1 MSLMSGKF
9 LRGAITGA
17 GKRMLYRME
26 QNRAIGEKGLETL
39 AQANEIVK
47 KEVTDAKKIYDTALQ
62 VGGNVGG
69 GTFANYIFATE
80 DIEYIAALQSMTPEK
95 RNEAFATLKKNFE
108 KETVESQESYSDY
121 TKVAQDKF
129 ASSVN
134 QSKIDN
140 GLKIKSNIP
149 EGTTNFL
156 TKAMYSFPKD
166 IQKRQQQIVD
176 EFDPPELTEPNEIKT
191 GYEAIT
197 PTPLNIKVTRA
208 DILGYLSISK
218 DSIGF
223 EGNQKLKDEFK
234 NDYDI
239 LVSPE
244 TTLTDKATIINKYY
258 NTVLESKIP
267 IQPVT
272 MTGSQD
278 VISSADLMDMNEDEE
293 SPYTDTAT

>member
-9 LRGAITGA
+9 LRDVATGA

-95 RNEAFATLKKNFE
+95 RNDAFATLKKNFE

-176 EFDPPELTEPNEIKT
+176 EFDPPELTEPNEIKS
-191 GYEAIT
+191 GYESIT
-197 PTPLNIKVTRA
+197 RIPLNIKITQN
-208 DILGYLSISK
+208 DILGYLKNTIETLGFD
-218 DSIGF
+218 DSA
-223 EGNQKLKDEFK
+223 KSFK

-239 LVSPE
+239 LINPNSSVVDR
-244 TTLTDKATIINKYY
+244 TVILNKYY
-258 NTVLESKIP
+258 NTVLENKIP
-267 IQPVT
+267 ITPVT

-278 VISSADLMDMNEDEE
+278 ETAAQTLLEDETP
-293 SPYTDTAT
+293 PYEEKNT

>member
-9 LRGAITGA
+9 LRDVATGA

-95 RNEAFATLKKNFE
+95 RNDAFATLKKNFE

-176 EFDPPELTEPNEIKT
+176 EFDPPELTEPNEIKS

-197 PTPLNIKVTRA
+197 PMPLNIKITQQ
-208 DILGYLSISK
+208 DILGYLKNTIETF
-218 DSIGF
+218 DGF
-223 EGNQKLKDEFK
+223 EDKDKKVPFQK
-234 NDYDI
+234 DYDI
-239 LVSPE
+239 LTSPE
-244 TTLTDKATIINKYY
+244 ASVVDRTNIINKYY
-258 NTVLESKIP
+258 NTVLQSKTP
-267 IQPVT
+267 ITPVI
-272 MTGSQD
+272 MSGNQD
-278 VISSADLMDMNEDEE
+278 TISSADLLDMNEEE
-293 SPYTDTAT
+293 EPPYTDTAT

>member
-9 LRGAITGA
+9 LRGVATGA

-26 QNRAIGEKGLETL
+26 QNRSIGEKGLETL

-95 RNEAFATLKKNFE
+95 RNEAFATLKENFK

-176 EFDPPELTEPNEIKT
+176 EFDPPELTEPNEIKS
-191 GYEAIT
+191 GYESIT
-197 PTPLNIKVTRA
+197 RIPLNVKITQN
-208 DILGYLSISK
+208 DILGYLKNTIETLGFD
-218 DSIGF
+218 DSA
-223 EGNQKLKDEFK
+223 KSFK

-239 LVSPE
+239 LINPNSSVVDR
-244 TTLTDKATIINKYY
+244 TVILNKYY
-258 NTVLESKIP
+258 NTVLENKIP
-267 IQPVT
+267 ITPVT

-278 VISSADLMDMNEDEE
+278 ETSSQALLEDETP
-293 SPYTDTAT
+293 PYEEKNT

>member
-9 LRGAITGA
+9 LRGVATGA

-26 QNRAIGEKGLETL
+26 QNRSIGEKGLETL

-149 EGTTNFL
+149 EGTANFL

-176 EFDPPELTEPNEIKT
+176 EFDPPELTEPNEIKS

-197 PTPLNIKVTRA
+197 RMPLNVKITQN
-208 DILGYLSISK
+208 DILGYLKNTIETLGFD
-218 DSIGF
+218 DSA
-223 EGNQKLKDEFK
+223 KSFK

-239 LVSPE
+239 LINPNSSAV
-244 TTLTDKATIINKYY
+244 DKTVILNKYY
-258 NTVLESKIP
+258 NTVLENKIP
-267 IQPVT
+267 IQSTT

-278 VISSADLMDMNEDEE
+278 ETSSQELLEDETP
-293 SPYTDTAT
+293 PYEEKIT

>member
-1 MSLMSGKF
+1 
-9 LRGAITGA
+9 
-17 GKRMLYRME
+17 MLYRME

-95 RNEAFATLKKNFE
+95 RNDAFATLKKNFE

-149 EGTTNFL
+149 EGTSNFL

-176 EFDPPELTEPNEIKT
+176 EFDPPELTEPNEIKS
-191 GYEAIT
+191 GYESIT
-197 PTPLNIKVTRA
+197 RIPLNIKITQN
-208 DILGYLSISK
+208 DILGYLKNTIETLGFD
-218 DSIGF
+218 DSA
-223 EGNQKLKDEFK
+223 KSFK

-239 LVSPE
+239 LINPNSSVVDR
-244 TTLTDKATIINKYY
+244 TVILNKYY
-258 NTVLESKIP
+258 NTVLENKIP
-267 IQPVT
+267 ITPVT

-278 VISSADLMDMNEDEE
+278 ETAAQTLLEDETP
-293 SPYTDTAT
+293 PYEEKNT

>member
-9 LRGAITGA
+9 LRGVATGA

-26 QNRAIGEKGLETL
+26 QNRSIGEKGLETL

-95 RNEAFATLKKNFE
+95 RNDAFATLKKNFE

-176 EFDPPELTEPNEIKT
+176 EFDPPELTEPNEIKS

-197 PTPLNIKVTRA
+197 RMPLNVKITQN
-208 DILGYLSISK
+208 DILGYLKNTIETLGFD
-218 DSIGF
+218 DSA
-223 EGNQKLKDEFK
+223 KSFK

-239 LVSPE
+239 LINPNSSAV
-244 TTLTDKATIINKYY
+244 DKTVILNKYY
-258 NTVLESKIP
+258 NTVLENKIP
-267 IQPVT
+267 ITPVT

-278 VISSADLMDMNEDEE
+278 ETAAQTLLEDETP
-293 SPYTDTAT
+293 PYEEKIT

>member
-1 MSLMSGKF
+1 
-9 LRGAITGA
+9 
-17 GKRMLYRME
+17 ME

-95 RNEAFATLKKNFE
+95 RNDAFATLKKNFE

-176 EFDPPELTEPNEIKT
+176 EFDPPELTEPNEIKS
-191 GYEAIT
+191 GYESIT
-197 PTPLNIKVTRA
+197 RIPLNIKITQN
-208 DILGYLSISK
+208 DILGYLKNTIETLGFD
-218 DSIGF
+218 DSA
-223 EGNQKLKDEFK
+223 KSFK

-239 LVSPE
+239 LINPNSSVVDR
-244 TTLTDKATIINKYY
+244 TVILNKYY
-258 NTVLESKIP
+258 NTVLENKIP
-267 IQPVT
+267 ITPVT

-278 VISSADLMDMNEDEE
+278 ETAAQTLLEDETP
-293 SPYTDTAT
+293 PYEEKNT

>member
-9 LRGAITGA
+9 LRDVATGA

-95 RNEAFATLKKNFE
+95 RNDAFATLKKNFE

-176 EFDPPELTEPNEIKT
+176 EFDPPELTEPNEIKS
-191 GYEAIT
+191 GYESIT
-197 PTPLNIKVTRA
+197 RIPLNIKITQN
-208 DILGYLSISK
+208 DILGYLKNTIETLGFD
-218 DSIGF
+218 DSA
-223 EGNQKLKDEFK
+223 KSFK

-239 LVSPE
+239 LINPNSSVVDR
-244 TTLTDKATIINKYY
+244 TVILNKYY
-258 NTVLESKIP
+258 NTVLENKIP
-267 IQPVT
+267 ITPVT

-278 VISSADLMDMNEDEE
+278 ETAAQALLEDETP
-293 SPYTDTAT
+293 PYEEKNT

>member
-9 LRGAITGA
+9 LRGVATGA

-26 QNRAIGEKGLETL
+26 QNRSIGEKGLETL

-149 EGTTNFL
+149 EGTANFL

-176 EFDPPELTEPNEIKT
+176 EFDPPELTEPNEIKS

-197 PTPLNIKVTRA
+197 RMPLNVKITQN
-208 DILGYLSISK
+208 DILGYLKNTIETLGFD
-218 DSIGF
+218 DSA
-223 EGNQKLKDEFK
+223 KSFK

-239 LVSPE
+239 LINPNSSAV
-244 TTLTDKATIINKYY
+244 DKTVILNKYY
-258 NTVLESKIP
+258 NTVLENKIP
-267 IQPVT
+267 ITPVI

-278 VISSADLMDMNEDEE
+278 ETSSQELLEDETP
-293 SPYTDTAT
+293 PYEEKIT

>member
-9 LRGAITGA
+9 LRGVATGA

-26 QNRAIGEKGLETL
+26 QNRSIGEKGLETL

-80 DIEYIAALQSMTPEK
+80 DIEYIAALQSMKPES

-176 EFDPPELTEPNEIKT
+176 EFDPPELTEPNEIKS

-197 PTPLNIKVTRA
+197 RMPLNVKITQN
-208 DILGYLSISK
+208 DILGYLKNTIETLGFD
-218 DSIGF
+218 DSA
-223 EGNQKLKDEFK
+223 KSFK

-239 LVSPE
+239 LINPNSSAV
-244 TTLTDKATIINKYY
+244 DKTVILNKYY
-258 NTVLESKIP
+258 NTVLENKIP
-267 IQPVT
+267 ITPVI

-278 VISSADLMDMNEDEE
+278 ETSSQELLEDETP
-293 SPYTDTAT
+293 PYEEKIT

>member
-9 LRGAITGA
+9 LRGVATGA

-26 QNRAIGEKGLETL
+26 QNRSIGEKGLETL

-80 DIEYIAALQSMTPEK
+80 DIEYIAALQSMKPES

-176 EFDPPELTEPNEIKT
+176 EFDPPELTEPNEVKS

-197 PTPLNIKVTRA
+197 RMPLNVKITQN
-208 DILGYLSISK
+208 DILGYLKNTIETLGFD
-218 DSIGF
+218 DSA
-223 EGNQKLKDEFK
+223 KSFK

-239 LVSPE
+239 LINPNSSVVDR
-244 TTLTDKATIINKYY
+244 TVILNKYY
-258 NTVLESKIP
+258 NTVLENKIP
-267 IQPVT
+267 ITPIT

-278 VISSADLMDMNEDEE
+278 ETTAQALLEDETP
-293 SPYTDTAT
+293 PYEEKIT

>member
-9 LRGAITGA
+9 LRGVATGA
-17 GKRMLYRME
+17 GKRMLYRMD
-26 QNRAIGEKGLETL
+26 QNRVIGEKGLETL

-95 RNEAFATLKKNFE
+95 RNEAFATLKENFK
-108 KETVESQESYSDY
+108 KETLESQESYSDY

-176 EFDPPELTEPNEIKT
+176 EFDPPELTEPNEIKS
-191 GYEAIT
+191 GYESIT
-197 PTPLNIKVTRA
+197 RIPLNIKITQQ
-208 DILGYLSISK
+208 DILGYLKNTIETF
-218 DSIGF
+218 DGF
-223 EGNQKLKDEFK
+223 EDKDKKVPFQK
-234 NDYDI
+234 DYDI
-239 LVSPE
+239 LTSPNSSVVDR
-244 TTLTDKATIINKYY
+244 TVILNKYY
-258 NTVLESKIP
+258 NTVLENKIP
-267 IQPVT
+267 ITPVT

-278 VISSADLMDMNEDEE
+278 ETAAQTLLEDETP
-293 SPYTDTAT
+293 PYEEKNT

>member
-9 LRGAITGA
+9 LRGVATGA

-26 QNRAIGEKGLETL
+26 QNRSIGEKGLETL

-149 EGTTNFL
+149 EGTANFL

-176 EFDPPELTEPNEIKT
+176 EFDPPELTEPNEIKS

-197 PTPLNIKVTRA
+197 RMPLNVKITQN
-208 DILGYLSISK
+208 DILGYLKNTIETLGFD
-218 DSIGF
+218 DSA
-223 EGNQKLKDEFK
+223 KSFK

-239 LVSPE
+239 LINPNSSTV
-244 TTLTDKATIINKYY
+244 DKTVILNKYY
-258 NTVLESKIP
+258 NTVLENKIP
-267 IQPVT
+267 IQSTT

-278 VISSADLMDMNEDEE
+278 ETSSQELLEDETP
-293 SPYTDTAT
+293 PYEEKIT